1 MVPPTVTTAAAAQ
14 LDPRT
19 FFLAFSIAPSQEKE
33 TRDLLL
39 DMASPC
45 RKVPLE
51 GFFLARSGTAF
62 YGVAVVMRPSMNAV
76 RYFRTTLSKI
86 SQDIECGPLTRTHEL
101 RMRWVRPDPLI
112 ARMRETAQDLEAGS
126 SEARVLAH
134 SGQLAPRT
142 ALSEGTQHELQLPAH
157 SEQLAPRT
165 ELSEGT
171 RHELQLMA
179 SMWKEYRT
187 HDPMEQLYLPAPDEV
202 WGALS
207 SVERVCVQKGLSDQ
221 VSMLALETYDRFQAD
236 PGGGTRLRD
245 IKQSEDDL
253 LKLGALGKNAS
264 VYRWWE
270 RLRMAYLALNRS
282 AKLPAQWAEARK
294 LPWVAEALGLPTVGE
309 VDLDLWQVEV
319 RTLTG
324 GVGGG
329 PSLARSVGASLGC
342 SCPGCVAR
350 WRRRALE
357 RCTIPA
363 GKRRRT

>member
-1 MVPPTVTTAAAAQ
+1 MVPPTVTTAAATQ

-45 RKVPLE
+45 RKVFLE

-62 YGVAVVMRPSMNAV
+62 YGVAAVVRPSMNAV

-86 SQDIECGPLTRTHEL
+86 SQDIECCPLTRTHEL

-112 ARMRETAQDLEAGS
+112 ARMRETAQDLE
-126 SEARVLAH
+126 
-134 SGQLAPRT
+134 
-142 ALSEGTQHELQLPAH
+142 GTQHELQLPAH

-171 RHELQLMA
+171 QHELQLMA

-187 HDPMEQLYLPAPDEV
+187 HDPMEQRYLPAPDEV

-294 LPWVAEALGLPTVGE
+294 LPWIAEALGLPTGGE